1 MRKQFR
7 KKIRITL
14 GSKRISIGSPM
25 EIIFWLIVLVFLVGA
40 YYTFGAP
47 PSPQGT
53 DPSQAARKVTKNI
66 ATVDGKTIT
75 RDEFEQ
81 RYARQVRNMPSTELV
96 TSAQYMKAG
105 LFDGMVQR
113 LLLLDA
119 AKKENISVSR
129 SEVQAKADELV
140 QQEIDRSYQDRKA
153 LAKALSK
160 RNQTLDQLKRELR
173 AEIMS
178 DTEALR
184 ESITFEKLE
193 EKIKSPVT
201 VSDEELK
208 DEYAKVRAR
217 HILITP
223 DRLKQQDE
231 DKAQAEK
238 AAAKADEKA
247 AAKADEKAAAKAD
260 EKAAAKTDEPAK
272 DYKAE
277 AKKLAEELLQRAKK
291 GEDFAALAKEHS
303 ADTASAVV
311 GGMLHSRTPPPPDGD
326 PSAAEFFGRH
336 EMVPEFDKAAFGL
349 KPKEI
354 SDIVETTYGYHIVQ
368 VLDRKIELPKDFD
381 EKKDEYRQQALEQRK
396 NEVWTEYTKALEEK
410 ATIEVQ
416 DPELAAYRA
425 LKDDDKVKATSLL
438 EQAVQSDPGNVGAKY
453 QLAMLYKEAQNT
465 PKAIEL
471 LTALSQHE
479 ASAASAHIRME
490 LADLLLETGDKQGAA
505 TQYKAASDWAQGYE
519 YSNMFMHQQIQMKLE
534 ELGEKDLAALEQKWI
549 EDYQAYQAE
558 QGMGGFGGMGGMSIP
573 ITPQPAAPDAG
584 SE

>member
-1 MRKQFR
+1 MSIVRMRKQFR

-14 GSKRISIGSPM
+14 GSKKISIGSPM

-66 ATVDGKTIT
+66 ATVDGKVIT
-75 RDEFEQ
+75 RDEYEQ
-81 RYARQVRNMPSTELV
+81 RYARQVDNMPSAELV
-96 TSAQYMKAG
+96 ISAQYMKAG
-105 LFDGMVQR
+105 LLDGMVQR

-119 AKKENISVSR
+119 AKKENITVSR
-129 SEVQAKADELV
+129 SEVEAKADQLV
-140 QQEIDRSYQDRKA
+140 QQQVDARYSDRKI

-173 AEIMS
+173 GEIMS
-178 DTEALR
+178 DPEALR

-193 EKIKSPVT
+193 EKIKSAVT
-201 VSDEELK
+201 ISDEELK
-208 DEYAKVRAR
+208 EEYAKVRAR

-223 DRLKQQDE
+223 DKLKQDDE
-231 DKAQAEK
+231 AKDEKTEAKSEEKAKAEK
-238 AAAKADEKA
+238 AKA
-247 AAKADEKAAAKAD
+247 
-260 EKAAAKTDEPAK
+260 DEPAK

-277 AKKLAEELLQRAKK
+277 AKKLAEQLLQRVKK
-291 GEDFAALAKEHS
+291 GEDFAALAKEYS
-303 ADTASAVV
+303 ADTASAVI
-311 GGMLHSRTPPPPDGD
+311 GGMLHSRTPPPPDSD
-326 PSAAEFFGRH
+326 PSAGEFFGRH
-336 EMVPEFDKAAFGL
+336 EMVPEFDKAAFSL

-368 VLDRKIELPKDFD
+368 VLDRKVELPKDFE
-381 EKKDEYRQQALEQRK
+381 EKKDEYKQQALEQKK
-396 NEVWTEYTKALEEK
+396 NQVWTDYTKALEEK

-438 EQAVQSDPGNVGAKY
+438 EQAVQSDPGNVGARY
-453 QLAMLYKEAQNT
+453 QLAMLYKEAGNK

-479 ASAASAHIRME
+479 ASAASPHIRME
-490 LADLLLETGDKQGAA
+490 LADLLMETGDKKGAA
-505 TQYKAASDWAQGYE
+505 TQYKAASDWAQAYE

-558 QGMGGFGGMGGMSIP
+558 QGMGGMGGMSIP
-573 ITPQPAAPDAG
+573 ITPQPAEPDAG